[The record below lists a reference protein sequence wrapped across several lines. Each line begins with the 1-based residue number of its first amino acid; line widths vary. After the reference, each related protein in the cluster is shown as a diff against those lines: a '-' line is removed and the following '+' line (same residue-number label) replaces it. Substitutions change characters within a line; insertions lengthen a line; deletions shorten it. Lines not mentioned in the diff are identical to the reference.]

1 MGNCTDRSAPKQLE
15 EDTKPAGGAIKE
27 GSCMLKILLTRKELE
42 WLVLHLKEKG
52 ERRLEDVLVEMH
64 REMEK
69 ERGKAQVWKPTL
81 ESIEESPVVQ
91 NVHVVV

>member
-1 MGNCTDRSAPKQLE
+1 
-15 EDTKPAGGAIKE
+15 
-27 GSCMLKILLTRKELE
+27 MLKILLTRKELE